1 MRRAAAVYNRLN
13 IDAVKGANVLPE
25 LWDAYL
31 ADGRR
36 AGRTIAR
43 GEPIPDGLYHIV
55 ADVLVKHADGD
66 TLVMQRDYHKIGF
79 PGQFEAGASGAVLAG
94 ETPYEGALREL
105 LEETGLAAD
114 SLTFMF
120 AVNNLSET
128 LFFCYLYITSCDKQS
143 VTLQEGETIAFR
155 WLPEAEFLAF
165 FQSPEFAAGPRERW
179 LPYLNAV
186 RAFGY

>member
-1 MRRAAAVYNRLN
+1 LA
-13 IDAVKGANVLPE
+13 K

-31 ADGRR
+31 ADGRK

-43 GEPIPDGLYHIV
+43 GEPIPKGLYHIV

-66 TLVMQRDYHKIGF
+66 HLVMQRDPHLVVF

-105 LEETGLAAD
+105 LEETGLIAD
-114 SLTFMF
+114 SLTFLF
-120 AVNNLSET
+120 TVNNQRET
-128 LFFCYLYITSCDKQS
+128 LFFCYLCSTSCDKQS

-155 WLPEAEFLAF
+155 WLSEAEFLAF
-165 FQSPEFAAGPRERW
+165 FQSQEFAAGPRERRT
-179 LPYLNAV
+179 PYLNAV
-186 RAFGY
+186 RILGN